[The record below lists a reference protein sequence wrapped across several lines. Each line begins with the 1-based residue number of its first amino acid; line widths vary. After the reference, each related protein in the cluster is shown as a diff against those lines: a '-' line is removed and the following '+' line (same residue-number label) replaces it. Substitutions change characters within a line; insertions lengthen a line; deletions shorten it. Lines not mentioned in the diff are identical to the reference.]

1 MNSLNVNKLVV
12 AGASG
17 LALLALSTLAFA
29 EPVGSE
35 KVISPSVP
43 FAKAME
49 IATGV
54 AEGNLVALEVDHY
67 GDSPIYVAELESTTT
82 HTMLQIDGVSGEVLA
97 NNTITAASAEAL
109 HAMLEELDHDGHD
122 DGDDHGAEH
131 DGHED
136 DH

>member
-1 MNSLNVNKLVV
+1 MNSSTVKKMTI
-12 AGASG
+12 AAASG
-17 LALLALSTLAFA
+17 LSLLALSTFVSA
-29 EPVGSE
+29 EPAGTE

-49 IATGV
+49 IATGA

-67 GDSPIYVAELESTTT
+67 GNSPVYVAELESNTT

-97 NNTITAASAEAL
+97 NNTISAASPEAL
-109 HAMLEELDHDGHD
+109 HAMLEELDHDDDD
-122 DGDDHGAEH
+122 DGDDHDFEH
-131 DGHED
+131 DDHDD